1 MQVIIIILL
10 LLAVFLVIFTLQN
23 STEITVHVLFWEIA
37 DVHLVLI
44 ILACILLG
52 YSIASIYFYP
62 RLWKI
67 KKEFK
72 NLTRFNK
79 ELKELLQLNHPKKV
93 KQEESNP
100 EGIEFDDDDYDDD
113 NNSFFKD

>member
-23 STEITVHVLFWEIA
+23 STEITIHVLFWEIA
-37 DVHLVLI
+37 NVHLVLI
-44 ILACILLG
+44 ILACILFG
-52 YSIASIYFYP
+52 YCIASIYFYP

-72 NLTRFNK
+72 NLTKFNK
-79 ELKELLQLNHPKKV
+79 ELEELHQINHPKKV
-93 KQEESNP
+93 KEEESNP
-100 EGIEFDDDDYDDD
+100 EGIEFDDDDDDD
-113 NNSFFKD
+113 NDNSFFKD